1 MGSFRIPLE
10 IIMVEIY
17 DAHEQGEV
25 VKKWLA
31 ENGSAIVMGL
41 VIAFGGL
48 FGFKQWQSWQE
59 TNRQNA
65 SVEFEVMDQLLAAGQ
80 LDAAMSNFQS
90 LQDEYASSPYTSM
103 AALQMARARIDVNQ
117 PDLAIGLYQ
126 YVIDNGYP
134 KALSVVA
141 RERLAR
147 VLLDQGRADEALQV
161 LNGAEDVRGF
171 EARFAEVR
179 GDIHLSQGR
188 KEEAVAA
195 YQEAL
200 DQLEAG
206 VGDRSTLLMKL
217 QALGAGLPGDG
228 IES

>member
-1 MGSFRIPLE
+1 
-10 IIMVEIY
+10 MVEIY

-25 VKKWLA
+25 VKKWLQ

-59 TNRQNA
+59 TNRQTA

-80 LDAAMSNFQS
+80 LDAAMSNFQN
-90 LQDEYASSPYTSM
+90 LQDEYTQSPYTSM
-103 AALQMARARIDVNQ
+103 AALKMARARIDVNQ

-126 YVIDNGYP
+126 YVVDNGYP

-147 VLLDQGRADEALQV
+147 VLLDQGRADEALQT
-161 LNGAEDVRGF
+161 LNGADDIRGF

-188 KEEAVAA
+188 NEEAVAA

-200 DQLEAG
+200 DQLEAN
-206 VGDRSTLLMKL
+206 VGDRSMLLMKL
-217 QALGAGLPGDG
+217 QALGATLPDDG